1 MVKCPICGTE
11 NDNEVVYCKK
21 CGSRVSVVVP
31 SKSEGQPVITAPSRT
46 PAQTMDPENEA
57 KTTIARRLDALK
69 NKDENKLKEIID
81 ENYTKFDD
89 WSPYRRQERE
99 EAINNELSAYKVLS
113 SYTYE
118 LTDFKADLIG
128 DVAVATF
135 TIHYQAIMNKEQYDV
150 TSRATTILRK
160 KDTTWK
166 ILHEHYSRF
175 PEKQTT
181 TQPQGGQ
188 RRSRFPF

>member
-11 NDNEVVYCKK
+11 NDDEVVFCKK
-21 CGSRVSVVVP
+21 CGSRISVVIP
-31 SKSEGQPVITAPSRT
+31 SKSEGQPVPPAPSRT
-46 PAQTMDPENEA
+46 PIQTVDPENEA
-57 KTTIARRLDALK
+57 KTTVAKRLDALK
-69 NKDENKLKEIID
+69 NKDENMLKAIMD

-113 SYTYE
+113 GYTYE
-118 LTDFKADLIG
+118 LRDFKANMIG

-135 TIHYQAIMNKEQYDV
+135 TIHYQAIMNKEQYDI
-150 TSRATTILRK
+150 TSRATTILIK

-166 ILHEHYSRF
+166 VLHEHYSRF

-181 TQPQGGQ
+181 TQSQGGQ